1 MEGVLRIAFWLDGT
15 TQAYGA
21 PGAYGQKPSFKDHC
35 FWWGYRHALKKY
47 LQFLE
52 CFIHL

>member
-47 LQFLE
+47 
-52 CFIHL
+52 IYNS